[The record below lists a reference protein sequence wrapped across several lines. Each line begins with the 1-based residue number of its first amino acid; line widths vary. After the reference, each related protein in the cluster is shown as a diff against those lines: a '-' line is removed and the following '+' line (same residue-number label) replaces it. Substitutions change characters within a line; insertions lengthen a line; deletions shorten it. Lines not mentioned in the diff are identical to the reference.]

1 MSDVFRWVGERDCS
15 RTLVSRLV
23 HFVKVNP
30 PTRAHFHDFHH
41 PNTAQQHNKDQ
52 RPEELNMEPENGP
65 SEDYFPLQP
74 CGFQVPCGSLP
85 GCKWACSLPF
95 PIPQLHILKS
105 RSKHTL
111 KTRCCLGGGFRS
123 CSTSCST
130 VFNLCVGWLTTL
142 TRIFFVREGSKCEA
156 DGLDHWVMVLWWRV
170 NPGESPKGKIFPVPT
185 PQSRG

>member
-1 MSDVFRWVGERDCS
+1 MSGIAAGHWYLVWCTSSKLTRPPERTFMIFIIQTPLS
-15 RTLVSRLV
+15 
-23 HFVKVNP
+23 
-30 PTRAHFHDFHH
+30 
-41 PNTAQQHNKDQ
+41 NTTKTSA
-52 RPEELNMEPENGP
+52 REELNMEPENGP

-142 TRIFFVREGSKCEA
+142 TRIFSFVR
-156 DGLDHWVMVLWWRV
+156 
-170 NPGESPKGKIFPVPT
+170 VPSVK
-185 PQSRG
+185 QMAWIIG